1 MSLNAAK
8 YQGFSFY
15 NFWVIKGKPI
25 GGGGNSYI
33 YQPLSIAPELYQ

>member
-25 GGGGNSYI
+25 GGGNSYI